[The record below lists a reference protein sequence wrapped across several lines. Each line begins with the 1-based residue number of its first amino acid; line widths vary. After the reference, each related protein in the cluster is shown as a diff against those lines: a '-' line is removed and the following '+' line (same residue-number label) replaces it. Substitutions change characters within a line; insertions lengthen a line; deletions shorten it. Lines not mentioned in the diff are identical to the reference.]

1 MKIILNLLCLAFASL
16 PLGAPS
22 LAANLSA
29 GGEIFHVVPPKGLV
43 DFTGR
48 NEFLDALA
56 IQTSGKRFLNLA
68 TYFTEEDVARSNKGQ
83 LPLANRYAMLAIH
96 RDFLARKMTAKEF
109 ISYRNKVRDEMEQ
122 EVRNLSGKV
131 DLSDTERFLRDRTG
145 IEAAMKINDMVPLGV
160 QSESN
165 RHIGYEM
172 LFKTTTSVKGKTISS
187 VLILEMNLVY
197 TRQKILF
204 LKTYAYVETPED
216 ITWVRKIS
224 AEFVNNLIRDNPHP
238 PPRQSLKEGKTIY
251 DEGQGIPKDDSEAVK
266 WYRKAAEQGHA
277 DAQYNLGVMYYKG
290 QGVPQDYTEALKW
303 YRKAAEQGHADAQY
317 ILGIR
322 YSNGQGV
329 PQDDTEAVKWYR
341 KAAEGGNAHAQF
353 RLGLF
358 YYRGVLGV
366 SQDYAKAVKWY
377 RKAAEQG
384 NLDAQLELGD
394 MYDFGYYVPRD
405 YAESAKWYLKAAE
418 QGSTKAQCRIG
429 TFYEN
434 GMGVPQHYAKAV
446 KWYREAAETGQDRGM
461 QFLGRM
467 YEKGLGVP
475 QDMIK
480 AHMWFNLAVV
490 TVSSSSMNKEWVDLW
505 MRNYRE
511 DRDRVASKMTPA
523 QIAEA
528 QRLAEEWKQKKEG
541 M

>member
-1 MKIILNLLCLAFASL
+1 MIKRDPICNSMKIILNLLCLAFASL

-238 PPRQSLKEGKTIY
+238 LPRQSLKEGKTIY

-405 YAESAKWYLKAAE
+405 YAESAKWYLSE
-418 QGSTKAQCRIG
+418 GS
-429 TFYEN
+429 E
-434 GMGVPQHYAKAV
+434 MVP
-446 KWYREAAETGQDRGM
+446 GG
-461 QFLGRM
+461 G
-467 YEKGLGVP
+467 
-475 QDMIK
+475 
-480 AHMWFNLAVV
+480 
-490 TVSSSSMNKEWVDLW
+490 
-505 MRNYRE
+505 
-511 DRDRVASKMTPA
+511 RDRT
-523 QIAEA
+523 
-528 QRLAEEWKQKKEG
+528 R
-541 M
+541 